1 MEVIPAI
8 DLRDGRCVRLYQG
21 DYARETVF
29 ADDPVAMAQRWQ
41 AAGAVRLH
49 VVDLDGAA
57 AGRPVNGDVVR
68 RIVAAVSIPV
78 QLGGGLRTLADI
90 AAALEAGVARAI
102 LGTAAIEDEALL
114 EEACRRYGDAIA
126 VAIDARGGVVAVRGW
141 REATTVEAVVLASR
155 VIELGARRLIYTDV
169 LRDGTL
175 TGPNVEATAALVAAV
190 PVPVIAS
197 GGVSS
202 LDDLRRLAAVGVEG
216 AIVGQALYTG
226 AIDLAEAIAAVAM
239 LA

>member
-8 DLRDGRCVRLYQG
+8 DLRGGRCVRLYQG

-29 ADDPVAMAQRWQ
+29 GDDPAAMAQRWQ

-49 VVDLDGAA
+49 VVDLDGARE
-57 AGRPVNGDVVR
+57 GRPMNTEAVR
-68 RIVAAVSIPV
+68 RIVEAVAIPV

-102 LGTAAIEDEALL
+102 VGTAAIEDEALL
-114 EEACRRYGDAIA
+114 EAVCRRHGEAIA

-141 REATTVEAVVLASR
+141 REATTVEAVALASR
-155 VIELGARRLIYTDV
+155 VVALGARRLIYTDV

-175 TGPNVEATAALVAAV
+175 RGPNVEATAALVAAV
-190 PVPVIAS
+190 SVPVIAS

-202 LDDLRRLAAVGVEG
+202 LDDLRRLAAIGVEG

-226 AIDLAEAIAAVAM
+226 AIDLAEAIAAVQ
-239 LA
+239 L